1 MVLSVLWHFYKAVL
15 HNLSSDVRREFQGHA
30 AAVLLFDT
38 IFIRSYS
45 HNTTCSEVCCDH
57 GPVSRFLMTRFAAY
71 SSGSS
76 TDEEEEISRESVSQ
90 KRRSQAPP
98 DDVDDDDDSSGSDEG
113 ETTSSSDSEPS
124 EMLEGEL
131 INSPPRRPG
140 RTKPKDRNALVE
152 DENGEIQYAHEMDK
166 RASPGSTSSRSSPG
180 AKSNPGYHGDPT
192 VIPWAQLVG
201 VDAQKMHVMQ
211 ASLFRTQDEAA
222 ALRVLNQPPK
232 GKGSA
237 TRLEVNMKATT
248 GRKHRRD
255 SGGDALRYDSREVCM
270 FNDSL
275 LLVDSALL

>member
-1 MVLSVLWHFYKAVL
+1 
-15 HNLSSDVRREFQGHA
+15 
-30 AAVLLFDT
+30 
-38 IFIRSYS
+38 
-45 HNTTCSEVCCDH
+45 
-57 GPVSRFLMTRFAAY
+57 MTRFAAY

-76 TDEEEEISRESVSQ
+76 TEEEEEISREHVSQ
-90 KRRSQAPP
+90 KRRSQAPA
-98 DDVDDDDDSSGSDEG
+98 DDVDDDDDYSSGSDEG

-140 RTKPKDRNALVE
+140 RTKPKNPNALVE

-222 ALRVLNQPPK
+222 ALGVLNQAPK
-232 GKGSA
+232 GKGPA
-237 TRLEVNMKATT
+237 TRLEVDMKATT

-275 LLVDSALL
+275 LLWSQRYYSVLHLAMTLNLLPFDPPGSTHEWILNPLLSTEMKELTSTRVCRWVGRSG